1 MTLLIL
7 SAVLFFGIHVVATIP
22 SLRTQLTTGLGE
34 QKYMAV
40 FSVISGIGLIGM
52 IAGYAIAPTSP
63 VYEADP
69 VEALSVGHMAM
80 PIAFVLLA
88 AANLG
93 SYIRRVVVH
102 PMNLGIAIWSS
113 IHLWGNGDLASLIL
127 FGNFLWFSI
136 WSTVAAVVRGK
147 RWTGTPHWRNDAIAI
162 TVGIV
167 LFGLFGWLH
176 PTLFGP
182 PIFGV

>member
-7 SAVLFFGIHVVATIP
+7 SAVLFFGIHLVATIP
-22 SLRTQLTTGLGE
+22 TIRARLATRLDE

-52 IAGYAIAPTSP
+52 IAGYAKAPFSL

-69 VEALSVGHMAM
+69 LGALKVGHMAM

-93 SYIRRVVVH
+93 SHIRHLVVH
-102 PMNLGIAIWSS
+102 PMNLGIAIWSG

-127 FGNFLWFSI
+127 FGSFLLFSI
-136 WSTVAAVVRGK
+136 WSTVSAVIRAK
-147 RWTGTPHWRNDAIAI
+147 RWTGTPRWQNDAMAI
-162 TVGIV
+162 TAGIA

-176 PTLFGP
+176 PILFGP
-182 PIFGV
+182 SIFGV

>member
-7 SAVLFFGIHVVATIP
+7 SAVLFFGIHLLATIP
-22 SLRTQLTTGLGE
+22 TIRARLATSLGE

-40 FSVISGIGLIGM
+40 FSIISGIGLIGM
-52 IAGYAIAPTSP
+52 IAGYAIAPYSL

-69 VEALSVGHMAM
+69 LGALGAGHIAM

-93 SYIRRVVVH
+93 SHIRQLVVH

-127 FGNFLWFSI
+127 FGNFLGLSI
-136 WSTVAAVVRGK
+136 WSTVSALVRGK

-162 TVGIV
+162 TAGLA
-167 LFGLFGWLH
+167 LFGLIGWLH
-176 PTLFGP
+176 PMLFGP